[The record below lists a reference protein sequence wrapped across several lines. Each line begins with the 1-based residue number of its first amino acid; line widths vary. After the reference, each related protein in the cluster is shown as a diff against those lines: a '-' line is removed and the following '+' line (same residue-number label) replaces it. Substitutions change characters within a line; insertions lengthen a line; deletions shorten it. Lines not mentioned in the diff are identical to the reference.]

1 MQQVTDLQIVLT
13 LEESFRFVIRFQ
25 TLYMYVNMSIGW
37 LNIPVVYPVFSMI
50 LGVPSYVPS
59 ALYQF
64 LAHVTRLQ
72 NVIIH
77 MSLHSHDALLFS
89 KGLRKLKFLRR
100 ETTANRKRLTAKQ
113 GQ

>member
-50 LGVPSYVPS
+50 LGVPS
-59 ALYQF
+59 ALHQF